1 MVEFVGHVG
10 HHALVSGPL
19 VHAVDGGGRLGVGLI
34 RVGGRRVA
42 VAVGRLVG
50 ALADMVLRHR
60 HEPGGHGDEQQ
71 RGYDD
76 YGGDYRRDAARPD
89 ARFPRGLHRVVLL
102 VWRHRVRLVWGMGLT
117 ICLARDE
124 RG

>member
-89 ARFPRGLHRVVLL
+89 ARFPRGGAASGGTA
-102 VWRHRVRLVWGMGLT
+102 GMAASGTAGTGDGPDDLF
-117 ICLARDE
+117 
-124 RG
+124 GPW